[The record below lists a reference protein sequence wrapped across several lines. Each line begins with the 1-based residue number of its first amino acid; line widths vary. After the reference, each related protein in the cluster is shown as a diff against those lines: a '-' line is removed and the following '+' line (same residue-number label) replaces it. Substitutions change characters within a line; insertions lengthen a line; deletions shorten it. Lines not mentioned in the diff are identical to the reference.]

1 VAELLAQGDLM
12 APNVL
17 PTLELITTASMACG
31 LTEAE
36 AAQAYRIVWSFT
48 VGHLLI
54 QLGRARAQQQLDRP
68 TVQAQ
73 VRTQVDASRFPA
85 LAAVAPHWKAA
96 ANRDTYAADLTTL
109 LDGLLP
115 RP

>member
-1 VAELLAQGDLM
+1 M
-12 APNVL
+12 APAVL
-17 PTLELITTASMACG
+17 PTVEQINAASMACG
-31 LTEAE
+31 LTPAE

-54 QLGRARAQQQLDRP
+54 QLGRARAAATLDRP
-68 TVQAQ
+68 TVQSQARAQ
-73 VRTQVDASRFPA
+73 PDAGRFPA
-85 LAAVAPHWKAA
+85 LAQVAPHWRAA

-115 RP
+115 RA